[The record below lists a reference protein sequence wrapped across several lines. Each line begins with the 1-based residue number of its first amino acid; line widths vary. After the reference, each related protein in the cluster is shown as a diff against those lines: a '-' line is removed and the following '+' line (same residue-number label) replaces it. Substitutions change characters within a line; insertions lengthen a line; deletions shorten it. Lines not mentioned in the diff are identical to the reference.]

1 MRLCNPVY
9 SASFTRRIKELL
21 PVAFFP
27 TPPPNQKKKKIQI
40 NVDFFFFLYGIYRNT
55 GVKGCTPRMYV
66 KRFSGNLPCVSH

>member
-40 NVDFFFFLYGIYRNT
+40 NVDFFFFFMGFTGIL
-55 GVKGCTPRMYV
+55 V
-66 KRFSGNLPCVSH
+66 